1 MMARVV
7 ISVIKIE
14 EKWRVELCDTQ
25 IWVKREKRRCEHDQ
39 MQ

>member
-7 ISVIKIE
+7 MGLIE
-14 EKWRVELCDTQ
+14 EKWRVEIWDTQ
-25 IWVKREKRRCEHDQ
+25 IWVKREKRRCEQDH